1 MILRSITQH
10 LKDQNWF
17 AVVLDFSIVV
27 IGILLAFQITNWNE
41 AQQTKINEQAI
52 LKQLESEFTEI
63 KTELEKQISVREV
76 WAREIGS
83 LIKILEGNDK
93 AEDSIIKSGLD
104 AATATGR
111 TPAQSAA
118 YLQLMASGEL
128 SMISNELLRQSLVKY
143 DVRLQRDSFIHPA
156 LMKLVTL
163 ELSTNVFVE
172 KNVLTRTRSSASID
186 ERKGAESLP
195 EEIRS
200 YNLEELRKL
209 ENRYETM
216 YVLHIS
222 LLSIDEVQL
231 SIANQILDQISNEV
245 R

>member
-27 IGILLAFQITNWNE
+27 VGILLAFQITNWNE
-41 AQQTKINEQAI
+41 TQQAKINEQAI

-83 LIKILEGNDK
+83 LIKILEGNAK
-93 AEDSIIKSGLD
+93 AEDSIIKSGLN
-104 AATATGR
+104 ASSKPGR

-143 DVRLQRDSFIHPA
+143 DARLKRDAFLHPA

-172 KNVLTRTRSSASID
+172 RNVLTRSRSSASID
-186 ERKGAESLP
+186 EKKGAESLP

-231 SIANQILDQISNEV
+231 SIANEILDQISKEV
-245 R
+245 H

>member
-10 LKDQNWF
+10 IKDQNWF
-17 AVVLDFSIVV
+17 AVGLDFFIVV
-27 IGILLAFQITNWNE
+27 VGILLAFQITNWNE
-41 AQQTKINEQAI
+41 AQQAKINEQTI

-63 KTELEKQISVREV
+63 KTELEKQISVREM
-76 WAREIGS
+76 WAKEIGS
-83 LIKILEGNDK
+83 LIKILEGNAK
-93 AEDSIIKSGLD
+93 AEDSIIRAGLD
-104 AATATGR
+104 ATSATGR

-143 DVRLQRDSFIHPA
+143 DVRLKRDSFIHPA
-156 LMKLVTL
+156 LMKLVIL

-172 KNVLTRTRSSASID
+172 KTVLTRTRSSASID
-186 ERKGAESLP
+186 EKKGAESQP

-200 YNLEELRKL
+200 YNLDELRKL

-216 YVLHIS
+216 YILHTS

-231 SIANQILDQISNEV
+231 SIANEILDQISKEIH
-245 R
+245 